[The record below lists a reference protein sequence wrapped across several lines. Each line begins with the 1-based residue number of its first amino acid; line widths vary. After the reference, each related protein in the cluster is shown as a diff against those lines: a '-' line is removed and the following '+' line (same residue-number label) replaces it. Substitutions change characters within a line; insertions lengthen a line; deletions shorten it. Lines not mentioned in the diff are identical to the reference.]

1 MAQQGKPLDD
11 STKRT
16 LHRLREVQASV
27 REAARQAGVAKSTAQ
42 KYLKLEPKRRT
53 A

>member
-1 MAQQGKPLDD
+1 MADQGKRLPE
-11 STKRT
+11 STQRY
-16 LHRLREVQASV
+16 LARLREVLSV

-42 KYLKLEPKRRT
+42 KYSPKKS